1 MNTLT
6 CGQEE
11 MFTYQRRMAAC
22 LAQCNES
29 KRVRLQKMDGMEH
42 PSKLR
47 GLQAGSAEER
57 KLGVTGLM
65 DALPVVTINNT
76 LGAMLAL
83 ARLKVKGQVVTAVH
97 YAL

>member
-76 LGAMLAL
+76 LCGT
-83 ARLKVKGQVVTAVH
+83 R
-97 YAL
+97 